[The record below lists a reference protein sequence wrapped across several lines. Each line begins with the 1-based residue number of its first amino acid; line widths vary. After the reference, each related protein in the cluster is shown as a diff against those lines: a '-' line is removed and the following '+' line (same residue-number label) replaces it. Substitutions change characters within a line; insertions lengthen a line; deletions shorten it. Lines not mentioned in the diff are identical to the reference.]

1 MLFCN
6 ALFLIGTWRMHDL
19 QVTNVSPVVGISMI
33 WVFGIGYIV
42 AVVMGAINLNV
53 LWRLVTGR
61 LRDDELVQ
69 VIEAEGLKEAEEQLR
84 GVRP

>member
-6 ALFLIGTWRMHDL
+6 ALFLSAPGACTTCR
-19 QVTNVSPVVGISMI
+19 SPTFAVVGISMI

-61 LRDDELVQ
+61 CATMNSCR
-69 VIEAEGLKEAEEQLR
+69 
-84 GVRP
+84 

>member
-6 ALFLIGTWRMHDL
+6 GFFLLGTWEMHDL

-42 AVVMGAINLNV
+42 SLGMGLCAVLRI
-53 LWRLVTGR
+53 WRITTGT
-61 LRDDELVQ
+61 LPDAELLERPPQ
-69 VIEAEGLKEAEEQLR
+69 AGSEAAL
-84 GVRP
+84 